1 MIDNPRRT
9 GYNSI
14 HLQKILKHLVP
25 GAGNRVFL
33 MYERSP
39 IMAEG
44 TILTESGL
52 KKLEEEL
59 DYLVSVR
66 RNEISEQIAVARGFG
81 DLSENAEY
89 DEAKKEQAK
98 VEEQITKLQQTIRTA
113 TVVADDEITTERVSI
128 GTVVKVKDL
137 DDGETYEYAI
147 VGANEADPMENKI
160 SNESPVGAGLIGM
173 KKNQTAT
180 IVIPAGTLR
189 YKIISIKKN

>member
-1 MIDNPRRT
+1 
-9 GYNSI
+9 
-14 HLQKILKHLVP
+14 
-25 GAGNRVFL
+25 
-33 MYERSP
+33 
-39 IMAEG
+39 MAEG

-59 DYLVSVR
+59 DYLISVR

-98 VEEQITKLQQTIRTA
+98 VEEQITKLQATIRTA

-128 GTVVKVKDL
+128 GTIVKVKDL
-137 DDGETYEYAI
+137 DEGESYEYAI

-160 SNESPVGAGLIGM
+160 SNESPVGAGLIGA
-173 KKNQTAT
+173 KRNQTVT
-180 IVIPAGTLR
+180 ITIPAGTLR
-189 YKIISIKKN
+189 YKVTSIKKMN